1 MPETD
6 STSDLKPDPFGRIK
20 EDEMTM
26 SKNNK
31 GNKNQ
36 KSRRANL
43 QVKGSPNESAAVF
56 PERKVTIHLVRHAQ
70 GPHNLTHLP
79 IKMRVNFVD
88 PGLTD
93 LGLAQ
98 STLLRSRFEPMN
110 RITHILSSPMH
121 RTLLTALVAFE
132 PIIAKGLQIV
142 ALPELREYGIAP
154 CSTGSDMSLLLAS
167 LYSKA
172 KVSRD
177 DCIDASM
184 VPAGWEQ
191 QHEGADRAE
200 WLQTRKR
207 RAQLV
212 LEKLHALAVAATKAE
227 RGVWEGRE
235 VHQGRDVEILV
246 VTHSGLIIDLEQN
259 DDAPSYQNAEYRSYR
274 YPTRDEVENCGMPYY
289 KLIETRESKKRVHK
303 FAADKLE

>member
-1 MPETD
+1 MPETET
-6 STSDLKPDPFGRIK
+6 TSNLKPDPFGRIK

-31 GNKNQ
+31 GNKNP

-43 QVKGSPNESAAVF
+43 PVF

-79 IKMRVNFVD
+79 IKVRMEFVD

-98 STLLRSRFEPMN
+98 STLLRSQFEPMN

-121 RTLLTALVAFE
+121 RAFLTALVAFE
-132 PIIAKGLQIV
+132 PIITKGLQIV

-154 CSTGSDMSLLLAS
+154 CSTGSEMSLLLAS
-167 LYSKA
+167 LYSRA
-172 KVSRD
+172 KVARD

-184 VPAGWEQ
+184 VPAGWETQ
-191 QHEGADRAE
+191 YEGAERAE
-200 WLQTRKR
+200 WIQTRKR

-212 LEKLHALAVAATKAE
+212 LEKLHALAVAATKAD
-227 RGVWEGRE
+227 RGVWEGHE
-235 VHQGRDVEILV
+235 VHRGRDVEILV
-246 VTHSGLIIDLEQN
+246 VTHSGLIIELELELITIPYAE
-259 DDAPSYQNAEYRSYR
+259 DDGTPSYQNAEYRSYR
-274 YPTRDEVENCGMPYY
+274 YPSRDEVENRGMPYY
-289 KLIETRESKKRVHK
+289 KLIETKESKRRVHK
-303 FAADKLE
+303 FADDKLE